1 MLVAFIVVA
10 VFGSTVFLM
19 SCCCAMTHAD
29 RVMREMFTAQN
40 DCDATGH
47 GHNWQ
52 PQQQV
57 RATKLALLNNFNSG
71 VYEKDR
77 ETNCTS

>member
-1 MLVAFIVVA
+1 MLVALIIVA

-19 SCCCAMTHAD
+19 SCGCAMARAD

-40 DCDATGH
+40 DFDATGH

-52 PQQQV
+52 PQQQA
-57 RATKLALLNNFNSG
+57 RATELALLNTVNPG